1 MENKRKRNPLDK
13 SSVFMSG
20 IREKWCAVFIL
31 YSFIVLFTQVK
42 FNIDPSVYMNF
53 AIVIGSLFL
62 LGGSVDSFM
71 KIGAA
76 RSLKEKE
83 IESPTRT
90 ETTLDYH
97 ETTK

>member
-1 MENKRKRNPLDK
+1 MA
-13 SSVFMSG
+13 G

-31 YSFIVLFTQVK
+31 YSFVILLCQIK
-42 FNIDPSVYMNF
+42 FNIEPSIYMNF

-83 IESPTRT
+83 IDAPAHK